1 MDRHSVDS
9 KLRSMG
15 YQHPE
20 SNNSN
25 TSCYQTY
32 NEFGKDTYVSAEEY
46 HMYASFSSD
55 KVDANPE
62 TGSKNPEF
70 CPKCSRKASFVC
82 TCKIGDMMCQKG
94 HTWYTNKKG
103 QIIAEDP
110 HRNEPE

>member
-15 YQHPE
+15 YEHPE

-25 TSCYQTY
+25 TSSYQTY

-55 KVDANPE
+55 KVDANPQ
-62 TGSKNPEF
+62 F

-110 HRNEPE
+110 HRNDPE